1 MDDQIVRLRR
11 WASRGNMPRLYTELA
26 LRLTSDGY
34 ELELQGEELT
44 IYGHRRPA
52 GWRGWLQRPRRC
64 ALLRLVRHDGQVAIP
79 QESADPAFVALLL
92 ERI

>member
-44 IYGHRRPA
+44 IYGHRRPSCDWC
-52 GWRGWLQRPRRC
+52 GMTDRWPFRRNLPIPRLWPSC
-64 ALLRLVRHDGQVAIP
+64 
-79 QESADPAFVALLL
+79 
-92 ERI
+92 